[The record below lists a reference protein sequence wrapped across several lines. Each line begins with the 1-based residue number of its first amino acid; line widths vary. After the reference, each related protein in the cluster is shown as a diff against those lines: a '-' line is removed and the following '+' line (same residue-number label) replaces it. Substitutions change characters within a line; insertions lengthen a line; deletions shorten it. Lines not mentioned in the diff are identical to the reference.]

1 MSLNQ
6 RDPNEN
12 YSRQVDCLY
21 KGQRYYVR
29 DNGAVKRDDGI
40 GLFPDDEWS
49 FGGYDS
55 RGLFLYKGVS
65 VAKVVATAFLGDA
78 PSESHFVDHLDEDIE
93 NNRPENLRWI
103 DSIENLLDSNE
114 TVEHI
119 LRRYG
124 SIDAF
129 VRNPSGLA
137 HEGKQYGRFIAA
149 TPRSVLDSIE
159 HLVELSEEKPL
170 KSGDFY
176 VRWNN
181 ERKAFQ
187 ESLKD
192 APEEDIV
199 QEKFREAWLDLIEEN
214 KGQRRLVYYLASND
228 PTPRKGEDGFYTIQL
243 HVANEAQVKWLKE
256 KKVNEFELFLEH
268 KLNARVRIELDCC

>member
-21 KGQRYYVR
+21 KGQRYSVR

-65 VAKVVATAFLGDA
+65 VAKVVATAFFGDA
-78 PSESHFVDHLDEDIE
+78 PSEAHFVDHLDEDIE

-103 DSIENLLDSNE
+103 DNIEYLLDSKE

-129 VRNPSGLA
+129 VRYPSGLG
-137 HEGKQYGRFIAA
+137 HEGKQYGRFMA
-149 TPRSVLDSIE
+149 TSPRSVLESIE

-176 VRWNN
+176 VKWIND
-181 ERKAFQ
+181 RKAFK

-192 APEEDIV
+192 APEEEIT
-199 QEKFREAWLDLIEEN
+199 QEQFRCAWSDLIEEN
-214 KGQRRLVYYLASND
+214 KGLRRLAFFLANCEPECRRD
-228 PTPRKGEDGFYTIQL
+228 EDGCFTVCL
-243 HVANEAQVKWLKE
+243 NVGNESQIRWLKE
-256 KKVNEFELFLEH
+256 HKVNEFELFLEH
-268 KLNARVRIELDCC
+268 RLNNLVHIELN